1 MTTSSAAPV
10 ERATWT
16 CRWLGDLKHRTW
28 TLVSVSFSFHGWRA
42 LYSLEAI
49 TVAIN
54 ARVQLSLP
62 IELFGHSHK

>member
-28 TLVSVSFSFHGWRA
+28 TLVSVSFSFHG
-42 LYSLEAI
+42 
-49 TVAIN
+49 VASF
-54 ARVQLSLP
+54 VQLGSYHCRDKRSRT
-62 IELFGHSHK
+62 IIATY